1 MAGISSFMGL
11 QTALRGLLAS
21 QEAIDTTGHNIANAN
36 TPGYSRQRANLTESN
51 ALTIPAYSNVTGGG
65 VQLGTGV
72 DVTTINRIRNMFLD
86 IQYRAQNT
94 TSNYASTQASI
105 LDQVQT
111 GLAEPSDHGLQSQL
125 SAFWSAW
132 SDLANAPTS
141 AAAKQTVID
150 NATSL
155 TQTFNAIDQQLSTIQ
170 TQTATQYASL
180 TGTGGQLQ
188 SDAEPDRGAQRLDQ
202 PGDGGR
208 PEPQRLD
215 GQARRA
221 DRRPLHARQRVGDR
235 SRQRTA
241 PDHLRRRRDTAGQRH
256 DGQLAREH
264 RHHAGRRAR
273 GAHEPLRRRPA
284 RSQHIARRS
293 TGSRISSSPRST
305 RFTRATPFFSGNTA
319 GTIGVAATTATMQTT
334 TTGNPGANDVA
345 QAIAALSG
353 GAVDQSYAAF
363 ISGVG
368 SDVQVDPEHAD
379 DDAGSARLDRQ
390 PAQERVRRVARRG
403 DDESRELPARLSG
416 VCTRDDDARRHARH
430 ADQPHGGC
438 SHGTDH
444 QPDDPAA
451 RDQRPD
457 GRVRSSQPAPRR
469 SCPPASGST
478 SPQTIRTEPA
488 RPCC

>member
-72 DVTTINRIRNMFLD
+72 DVTTINRIRNVFLD

-94 TSNYASTQASI
+94 TENYAATQSGI

-141 AAAKQTVID
+141 PAAKQTVID

-188 SDAEPDRGAQRLDQ
+188 SDANQIAALNGSIS
-202 PGDGGR
+202 
-208 PEPQRLD
+208 
-215 GQARRA
+215 QAMA
-221 DRRPLHARQRVGDR
+221 
-235 SRQRTA
+235 
-241 PDHLRRRRDTAGQRH
+241 AGQNPNDLMDKR
-256 DGQLAREH
+256 DALIDDLSTLGSVSVTDPGNGLLQITFGNGATPLVNGTTVNWPASIGTIS
-264 RHHAGRRAR
+264 GRRAR
-273 GAHEPLRRRPA
+273 RAHEPLRRRPA
-284 RSQHIARRS
+284 RSRPIARRS

-305 RFTRATPFFSGNTA
+305 RFTK
-319 GTIGVAATTATMQTT
+319 
-334 TTGNPGANDVA
+334 PG
-345 QAIAALSG
+345 
-353 GAVDQSYAAF
+353 
-363 ISGVG
+363 
-368 SDVQVDPEHAD
+368 
-379 DDAGSARLDRQ
+379 R
-390 PAQERVRRVARRG
+390 
-403 DDESRELPARLSG
+403 
-416 VCTRDDDARRHARH
+416 
-430 ADQPHGGC
+430 
-438 SHGTDH
+438 
-444 QPDDPAA
+444 
-451 RDQRPD
+451 
-457 GRVRSSQPAPRR
+457 
-469 SCPPASGST
+469 
-478 SPQTIRTEPA
+478 
-488 RPCC
+488 